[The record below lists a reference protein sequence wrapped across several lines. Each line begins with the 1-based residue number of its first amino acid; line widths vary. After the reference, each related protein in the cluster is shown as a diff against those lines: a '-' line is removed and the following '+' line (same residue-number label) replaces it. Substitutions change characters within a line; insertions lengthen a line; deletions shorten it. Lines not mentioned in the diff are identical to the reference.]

1 MDTKISIN
9 ENMSLGKRFF
19 KYLAP
24 SVVAMWVFSL
34 YTMVDGIFVSKGV
47 GELALAAVNISMPF
61 INFIFAV
68 SLLFSTGAST
78 IIAIYL
84 GKKDIKSA
92 NEVFSFNLVSI
103 IILSIIILAITFFNL
118 DRLALFLGATE
129 STIGMVKDYLGIIIF
144 FNGFFIVSYSLEV
157 IIKTDGFPILATVGV
172 IISALTNII
181 LDYLFVIKFGWGV
194 KGAGIATGLS
204 QVFSTIFFLVHFL
217 RKNSTLNFSK
227 FRVDFKTLRKIVF
240 IGFPDST
247 TELSCG
253 IVVLLFNLSLTKYIG
268 ENALIYYSV
277 INYINTLVLMTM
289 MGITQGMQPLTSF
302 YYGAGNIDNVKKLL
316 KMGIKSTVIA
326 SIAVFAICM
335 AFSGTIVSLFIHPE
349 ETILFNEGIR
359 VFKIFSISFLL
370 VGINVIISGFF
381 VSVEKPS
388 ISTVISLGRGLVIVV
403 LSLISM
409 ILIFGGKG
417 IWMTTIVSEFIC
429 LILSIVFLKKNF
441 STLDSNLNKVA

>member
-181 LDYLFVIKFGWGV
+181 LDYLFVIEFGWGV

-204 QVFSTIFFLVHFL
+204 QVFSTIFFLIHFL
-217 RKNSTLNFSK
+217 RKTLLWIFQ
-227 FRVDFKTLRKIVF
+227 
-240 IGFPDST
+240 
-247 TELSCG
+247 
-253 IVVLLFNLSLTKYIG
+253 NL
-268 ENALIYYSV
+268 E
-277 INYINTLVLMTM
+277 
-289 MGITQGMQPLTSF
+289 
-302 YYGAGNIDNVKKLL
+302 
-316 KMGIKSTVIA
+316 
-326 SIAVFAICM
+326 
-335 AFSGTIVSLFIHPE
+335 
-349 ETILFNEGIR
+349 
-359 VFKIFSISFLL
+359 
-370 VGINVIISGFF
+370 
-381 VSVEKPS
+381 
-388 ISTVISLGRGLVIVV
+388 
-403 LSLISM
+403 
-409 ILIFGGKG
+409 
-417 IWMTTIVSEFIC
+417 
-429 LILSIVFLKKNF
+429 LILRHLEK
-441 STLDSNLNKVA
+441 LYL